1 MQNHPLTPMTDPDI
15 RRWLGYQSRSSVG
28 HVALDTV
35 RKGPDE
41 ITAALAATDDRL
53 IIVDA
58 TSDEDLLEIG
68 TAIADH
74 RLVTGGSGIAIGLP
88 ENFIR
93 RGLASGNSGTLIG
106 TDGPEAI
113 LAGSCSGATRRQI
126 EVHKQ
131 NHPTLPVDVDSV
143 MRGETT

>member
-1 MQNHPLTPMTDPDI
+1 M
-15 RRWLGYQSRSSVG
+15 
-28 HVALDTV
+28 
-35 RKGPDE
+35 
-41 ITAALAATDDRL
+41 
-53 IIVDA
+53 
-58 TSDEDLLEIG
+58 
-68 TAIADH
+68 
-74 RLVTGGSGIAIGLP
+74 TGGSGIAIGLP

-126 EVHKQ
+126 EVHEQ